1 MTPLSPC
8 SLEVMKPATDI
19 SDPRV
24 VKALNHPLRVQILRS
39 IEVDRASPVELSR
52 RLDAPLGVV
61 SYHVRVLADLGLI
74 KLVKRTPRRG
84 AVEHHYEAKAPVLL
98 DDNVWKQLPK
108 AARRARNAPLLEEA
122 GAAVDR
128 AVRAG
133 SFDAESAHLSLKA
146 GMLDDKGEAELAA
159 EIGKMSDRVQK
170 IFDASAKRMGTP
182 GDGAAPPETSVV
194 LMAFDSSAAT
204 MAPKKRAAAKK

>member
-1 MTPLSPC
+1 
-8 SLEVMKPATDI
+8 MKPATDI

-24 VKALNHPLRVQILRS
+24 VKALNHPLRVEILRA
-39 IEVDRASPVELSR
+39 IEVNRASPVELSR

-98 DDNVWKQLPK
+98 DDNVWKALPK
-108 AARRARNAPLLEEA
+108 AARRARNAPLLEQA
-122 GAAVDR
+122 GEAVDK

-133 SFDAESAHLSLKA
+133 AFDADSAHLSLTT
-146 GMLDDKGEAELAA
+146 GPLDEKGRADLAA
-159 EIGKMSDRVQK
+159 ELGKVAERVQK
-170 IFDASAKRMGTP
+170 IADASAKRLAAAGAT
-182 GDGAAPPETSVV
+182 DGAAPPESTIV
-194 LMAFDSSAAT
+194 LMAFETPADSADV
-204 MAPKKRAAAKK
+204 KKAGRAKANAAKS

>member
-1 MTPLSPC
+1 
-8 SLEVMKPATDI
+8 MKPATDI

-24 VKALNHPLRVQILRS
+24 VKALNHPLRVEILRA
-39 IEVDRASPVELSR
+39 IEVERASPVELSR

-98 DDNVWKQLPK
+98 DDNVWKALPK
-108 AARRARNAPLLEEA
+108 AARRARNAPLLEQA
-122 GAAVDR
+122 GEAVDK

-133 SFDAESAHLSLKA
+133 AFDSETAHLSLSTA
-146 GMLDDKGEAELAA
+146 ALDEKGQADLAAELAKVA
-159 EIGKMSDRVQK
+159 ERVQK
-170 IFDASAKRMGTP
+170 IAEASAARVAKATAA
-182 GDGAAPPETSVV
+182 DGGGAPETTIV
-194 LMAFDSSAAT
+194 LMAFDSSAAPE
-204 MAPKKRAAAKK
+204 AKKPARAKKPAAK

>member
-1 MTPLSPC
+1 
-8 SLEVMKPATDI
+8 MKPATDI

-24 VKALNHPLRVQILRS
+24 VKALNHPLRVEILRA

-52 RLDAPLGVV
+52 RLEAPLGVV

-98 DDNVWKQLPK
+98 DDNVWKALPK
-108 AARRARNAPLLEEA
+108 AARRARNAPLLEQA
-122 GAAVDR
+122 GTAVDK

-133 SFDAESAHLSLKA
+133 SFDSESAHLSLNA
-146 GMLDDKGEAELAA
+146 VTLDEKGQADVAA
-159 EIGKMSDRVQK
+159 ALSKVADQIARIGE
-170 IFDASAKRMGTP
+170 ASAKRIGAAEGTP
-182 GDGAAPPETSVV
+182 ETTVV
-194 LMAFDSSAAT
+194 LMSFDSSAEAP
-204 MAPKKRAAAKK
+204 APKKRAAAKK

>member
-1 MTPLSPC
+1 
-8 SLEVMKPATDI
+8 MKPATDI

-24 VKALNHPLRVQILRS
+24 VKALNHPLRVEILRA

-98 DDNVWKQLPK
+98 DDNVWRALPK
-108 AARRARNAPLLEEA
+108 AARRARNAPLLESVGES
-122 GAAVDR
+122 VDR

-133 SFDAESAHLSLKA
+133 AFDDDSAVLTVSTA
-146 GMLDDKGEAELAA
+146 PLDEKGQADLAA
-159 EIGKMSDRVQK
+159 ELGKVADRIAKIGE
-170 IFDASAKRMGTP
+170 ASAKRLGADADVAGTTVVVMSFDAREPAPAKKP
-182 GDGAAPPETSVV
+182 GR
-194 LMAFDSSAAT
+194 
-204 MAPKKRAAAKK
+204 PKKS

>member
-1 MTPLSPC
+1 
-8 SLEVMKPATDI
+8 MKPATDI

-24 VKALNHPLRVQILRS
+24 VKALNHPLRVEILRA

-52 RLDAPLGVV
+52 RLEAPLGVV

-108 AARRARNAPLLEEA
+108 AARRARNAPLLEQA

-128 AVRAG
+128 AARAG
-133 SFDAESAHLSLKA
+133 AFDSESAHLTLSTA
-146 GMLDDKGEAELAA
+146 TLDEKGRADVAAELSKASERIEKIAEAA
-159 EIGKMSDRVQK
+159 ARRI
-170 IFDASAKRMGTP
+170 GTP
-182 GDGAAPPETSVV
+182 ADGTPPSETSVL
-194 LMAFDSSAAT
+194 LMSFDSSMQAP
-204 MAPKKRAAAKK
+204 APKKRAAAKK

>member
-1 MTPLSPC
+1 
-8 SLEVMKPATDI
+8 MKPATDI

-24 VKALNHPLRVQILRS
+24 VKALNHPLRVEILRA
-39 IEVDRASPVELSR
+39 IEVERASPVELSR

-98 DDNVWKQLPK
+98 DDNVWKALPK
-108 AARRARNAPLLEEA
+108 AARRARNAPLLEQA
-122 GAAVDR
+122 GEAVDK

-133 SFDAESAHLSLKA
+133 AFDADSAHLSLSA
-146 GMLDDKGEAELAA
+146 VALDAKGQADLAA
-159 EIGKMSDRVQK
+159 ELSKVAERVQK
-170 IFDASAKRMGTP
+170 IAEAASARLAKAASA
-182 GDGAAPPETSVV
+182 DGAAQPETTIV
-194 LMAFDSSAAT
+194 LMSFDSSAE
-204 MAPKKRAAAKK
+204 APEAKKASRAKKPSAKS

>member
-1 MTPLSPC
+1 
-8 SLEVMKPATDI
+8 MKPATDI

-24 VKALNHPLRVQILRS
+24 VKALNHPLRVEILRA

-98 DDNVWKQLPK
+98 DDNVWKALPK
-108 AARRARNAPLLEEA
+108 AARRARNAPMLEQA
-122 GAAVDR
+122 GNAVDK
-128 AVRAG
+128 AVRSGA
-133 SFDAESAHLSLKA
+133 FDSENAHLTLSA
-146 GMLDDKGEAELAA
+146 VALDERGHAELSA
-159 EIGKMSDRVQK
+159 ELGKVAERVQK
-170 IFDASAKRMGTP
+170 IAEAAAKRGSE
-182 GDGAAPPETSVV
+182 GAKETTLV
-194 LMAFDSSAAT
+194 LMAFDSSAE
-204 MAPKKRAAAKK
+204 PPAAKKATRAKKTTK

>member
-1 MTPLSPC
+1 
-8 SLEVMKPATDI
+8 MKPATDI

-24 VKALNHPLRVQILRS
+24 VKALNHPLRVEILRA

-98 DDNVWKQLPK
+98 DDNVWKALPK
-108 AARRARNAPLLEEA
+108 AARRARNAPLLEQAGEA
-122 GAAVDR
+122 IEK
-128 AVRAG
+128 AVRSGA
-133 SFDAESAHLSLKA
+133 FDGESAHLSLTTGA
-146 GMLDDKGEAELAA
+146 LDERGRSDLATELGKVAE
-159 EIGKMSDRVQK
+159 RVQK
-170 IFDASAKRMGTP
+170 IADASAKRLAGAGAT
-182 GDGAAPPETSVV
+182 DGSAPPETTVV
-194 LMAFDSSAAT
+194 LMAFDSSLEPSAG
-204 MAPKKRAAAKK
+204 KKKPARAKPR